1 MRVQP
6 DKTRKIDM
14 RAISAS
20 TPLLTDRDVDQ
31 FAWQFL
37 RSDYVEDIHANWPLE
52 RRLEGFLRNRG
63 LARLA
68 DDGDV
73 CTIILDRVTTYLGQT
88 HRRVGGPIAP
98 GRSAPSE
105 CSPAEDPVGQGAA
118 RPK

>member
-1 MRVQP
+1 MS
-6 DKTRKIDM
+6 
-14 RAISAS
+14 AIGANP
-20 TPLLTDRDVDQ
+20 PLVSDRDVDQ

-37 RSDYVEDIHANWPLE
+37 NSDYVDDIHANWPLE

-73 CTIILDRVTTYLGQT
+73 CTIILDRVMTYRGQA
-88 HRRVGGPIAP
+88 HGSIGSFFAP
-98 GRSAPSE
+98 GRSLPSP
-105 CSPAEDPVGQGAA
+105 CFLAEDPDGHRAT